1 MQLSRVT
8 DTSDTTQGSCPDSV
22 GLAPLTQKQGL
33 TDSMERN
40 GLDHALPMRGVG
52 IYSTWGQWLQEL
64 WRMHCSHVLSS

>member
-52 IYSTWGQWLQEL
+52 IYST
-64 WRMHCSHVLSS
+64 